1 MAGCS
6 SGGLPMSERVQATR
20 AGLYIALVFTLPIFA
35 WLLGQSFLPGT
46 GPLGVSAALGAMMA
60 TLLLLQSGALAVC
73 LPSLLRF
80 STALDR
86 CCGIAMIVLVPAPLY
101 ALCWQG
107 GGGEWPGL
115 VMSMTT
121 LVGFAAVLYGL
132 FAVCLILTVPGG
144 RRSFL
149 LLAVQLVL
157 LVLCWNFRSLWQQ
170 VLQL

>member
-6 SGGLPMSERVQATR
+6 SGGLPMSERVMATR
-20 AGLYIALVFTLPIFA
+20 AGLYITLVFTLPIFA
-35 WLLGQSFLPGT
+35 WLLGQSFLPGA
-46 GPLGVSAALGAMMA
+46 GPLGISAALGTMMA

-80 STALDR
+80 STVRDH
-86 CCGIAMIVLVPAPLY
+86 CCGMAMIVLVPAPLY

-107 GGGEWPGL
+107 GGGEWLGL
-115 VMSMTT
+115 VMAMTV
-121 LVGFAAVLYGL
+121 LVGLAAALYGL
-132 FAVCLILTVPGG
+132 YAGCLILTAPGG

-149 LLAVQLVL
+149 LLAVQLAL
-157 LVLCWNFRSLWQQ
+157 LMLCWNFRALWQE